1 MGLLDQVTGMLGGG
15 QGGEASKFQAILSWV
30 NEQGGVQAI
39 LDKFRQG
46 GLASVVES
54 WISSSMTNQS
64 ISAGQIQDVL
74 GSPAIGALASKL
86 GIDAGKASSL
96 LAEYLPQIVDKLSPE
111 GEVKADNGNDLLAKG
126 FDLLKGKLF
135 S

>member
-1 MGLLDQVTGMLGGG
+1 MGLLDQVTGMLGG
-15 QGGEASKFQAILSWV
+15 QGGDLGKFQSILQWV
-30 NEQGGVQAI
+30 NQQGGVQAI

-46 GLASVVES
+46 GLAGVVES

-64 ISAGQIQDVL
+64 ISGEQIESVL
-74 GSPAIGALASKL
+74 GSPAISELAGKL
-86 GIDAGKASSL
+86 GIDVGKASSL

-111 GEVKADNGNDLLAKG
+111 GEVKADSGNDLMAKG
-126 FDLLKGKLF
+126 LDLLKGKLF

>member
-1 MGLLDQVTGMLGGG
+1 MGLLDQITGMLGG
-15 QGGEASKFQAILSWV
+15 QGGEAGKFQAILKWV

-54 WISSSMTNQS
+54 WISSSIANQS
-64 ISAGQIQDVL
+64 ISAEQIESVL
-74 GSPAIGALASKL
+74 GSPAISDLASKL
-86 GIDAGKASSL
+86 GINAGSASSL
-96 LAEYLPQIVDKLSPE
+96 LAQYLPQIVDHLSPE
-111 GEVKADNGNDLLAKG
+111 GEVKADNGSDLLAKG